1 MAKMYIENLLGETER
16 ILYTARQH
24 WFVLASSILFEIIVL
39 MVIFTLT
46 ILGIVFNLTESWIVG
61 IAGALLILIPLGTMT
76 RDILIWSNHQYYVT
90 NWRVIQISGIINKNV
105 MDSSLD
111 KVNDVKMTQSF
122 FGRIFGYGDV
132 EILTGS
138 ELGVN
143 LFRRIEE
150 PVRFKTAM
158 INAKESA
165 LRRAV
170 PSAPPAAQGNDIPA
184 LLIQLG
190 DLRHR
195 NILTEEEFQKMK
207 SEILA
212 KQNK

>member
-16 ILYTARQH
+16 ILHTARQH
-24 WFVLASSILFEIIVL
+24 WFVLASSILFEIIVI

-46 ILGIVFNLTESWIVG
+46 ILGIAFNWTEPWIIG
-61 IAGALLILIPLGTMT
+61 LAGALLILIPIGTMT
-76 RDILIWSNHQYYVT
+76 RDILIWSNHQYLVT

-132 EILTGS
+132 EIMTGS

-150 PVRFKTAM
+150 PVRLKTAM

-165 LRRAV
+165 TRRSN
-170 PSAPPAAQGNDIPA
+170 PSTPAPAQGNDITGILA
-184 LLIQLG
+184 QLG

-207 SEILA
+207 SELLA
-212 KQNK
+212 KQSK

>member
-1 MAKMYIENLLGETER
+1 MAKLYIENLLGENER
-16 ILYTARQH
+16 ILYSTRQH
-24 WFVLASSILFEIIVL
+24 WFVLVSSIVLEIT
-39 MVIFTLT
+39 VILIIFALT
-46 ILGIVFNLTESWIVG
+46 IVATLQNWMEGWIVG
-61 IAGALLILIPLGTMT
+61 IVGAFVMLIPIATMT
-76 RDILIWSNHQYYVT
+76 RDILVWSNHQYLVT

-105 MDSSLD
+105 MDSSLE

-122 FGRIFGYGDV
+122 LGRIFGFGDI

-165 LRRAV
+165 TRRTT
-170 PSAPPAAQGNDIPA
+170 PPIHTPEMDIPA
-184 LLIQLG
+184 YLAKIG
-190 DLRHR
+190 DLRQK
-195 NILTEEEFQKMK
+195 NILTEEEFQRLKN
-207 SEILA
+207 EVLA
-212 KQNK
+212 RLK

>member
-16 ILYTARQH
+16 ILHTARQH
-24 WFVLASSILFEIIVL
+24 WFVLASSIFFEIIVI

-46 ILGIVFNLTESWIVG
+46 ILGIAFHWADSWIVG
-61 IAGALLILIPLGTMT
+61 IIGALLLLIPIATMT

-165 LRRAV
+165 LRRSVASS
-170 PSAPPAAQGNDIPA
+170 PAPAQGFDIPA
-184 LLIQLG
+184 FLTQLA
-190 DLRHR
+190 DLRQK
-195 NILTEEEFQKMK
+195 NVLTEEEFQKMK
-207 SEILA
+207 SEVLA
-212 KQNK
+212 KLK

>member
-16 ILYTARQH
+16 ILHTARQH
-24 WFVLASSILFEIIVL
+24 WFVLASSILFEIIII
-39 MVIFTLT
+39 MVIFTFT
-46 ILGIVFNLTESWIVG
+46 ILGIVGGWTESWIVG
-61 IAGALLILIPLGTMT
+61 IAGALLMLIPIGTMT

-165 LRRAV
+165 LRRTL
-170 PSAPPAAQGNDIPA
+170 PPATPPAQGPDIPA
-184 LLIQLG
+184 VIAQLG
-190 DLRHR
+190 DLRQK

-207 SEILA
+207 NDSLT
-212 KQNK
+212 KLK